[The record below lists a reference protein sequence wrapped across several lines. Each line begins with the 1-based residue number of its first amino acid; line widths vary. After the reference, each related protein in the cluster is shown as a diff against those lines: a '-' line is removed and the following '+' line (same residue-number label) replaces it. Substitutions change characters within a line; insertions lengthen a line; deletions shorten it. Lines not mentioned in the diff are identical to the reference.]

1 MDSSKFSDRVR
12 VRACAIIES
21 NSNLLLIKQ
30 NVPTRDEPV
39 WMPPGGGVML
49 GETIETALARE
60 VHEETGLKITPLR
73 LLWIHE
79 FLELPFHAIEFY
91 FECSIVGGML
101 RLGHDPELSDDEQ
114 SLMEVKFVSPEE
126 AEKYAICPDFLHKYL
141 SNKSDLPESMVRIV
155 SY

>member
-1 MDSSKFSDRVR
+1 
-12 VRACAIIES
+12 
-21 NSNLLLIKQ
+21 
-30 NVPTRDEPV
+30 
-39 WMPPGGGVML
+39 ML

-60 VHEETGLKITPLR
+60 VHEETGLKIIPLR

-101 RLGHDPELSDDEQ
+101 RLGNDPELSDDEQ
-114 SLMEVKFVSPEE
+114 SLLEVKFVSPEE
-126 AEKYAICPDFLHKYL
+126 AETYSICPDFLHNYL
-141 SNKSDLPESMVRIV
+141 SNKSNLPESMVRIV

>member
-1 MDSSKFSDRVR
+1 M
-12 VRACAIIES
+12 RACAIIES
-21 NSNLLLIKQ
+21 SSSLLLIKQ
-30 NVPTRDEPV
+30 SVPTREEPV

-79 FLELPFHAIEFY
+79 FLELPYHAVEFY

-101 RLGHDPELSDDEQ
+101 RLGNDPELSDDEQ
-114 SLMEVKFVSPEE
+114 SLLEVKFVSPKE
-126 AEKYAICPDFLHKYL
+126 AETYAICPDFLHDYF
-141 SNKSDLPESMVRIV
+141 SNKSKLPESMVRIV
-155 SY
+155 NY